1 MPYTKARIAT
11 RMPDGTYA
19 SIFYAGS
26 QSVADVG
33 ETLLEYYPAAEHA
46 KALVAG
52 GDLKRLGPSRGDS
65 VSLTAR
71 VTGPKRYPSRQALVD
86 AAVNDMWSAWIYLRG
101 HTEWRFR
108 HVLWPH
114 MRPLADYLAEQAAKL
129 GK

>member
-26 QSVADVG
+26 QSVSDVG
-33 ETLLEYYPAAEHA
+33 ETLLECYPDEAHA
-46 KALVAG
+46 RDLVAA
-52 GDLKRLGPSRGDS
+52 GDLKRLGPSLDDND
-65 VSLTAR
+65 SLTTR
-71 VTGPKRYPSRQALVD
+71 VTGPMSYPSRQALVD
-86 AAVNDMWSAWIYLRG
+86 AAINDTWSAWIYLRG

-114 MRPLADYLAEQAAKL
+114 MRQLADYLAKHAAKL